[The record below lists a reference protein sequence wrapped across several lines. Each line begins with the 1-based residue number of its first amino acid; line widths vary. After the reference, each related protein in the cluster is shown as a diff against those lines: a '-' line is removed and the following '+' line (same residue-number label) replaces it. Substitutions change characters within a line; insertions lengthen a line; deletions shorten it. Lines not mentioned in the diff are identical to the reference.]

1 MDEVAFVVEA
11 LMIDALTTPQR
22 VLPTLAVDSRNR
34 LVAVVVSER
43 VIGVCMKRLGEEA
56 LTQGAYSERLH
67 QESWATLL
75 REHDSL
81 FFVTVAGLIPEE
93 GESPVLAKP
102 DNMEAVHMAIEIG
115 LAVWPEWGDRLRDRF
130 QPKAPIAVDLRAEPW
145 EA

>member
-1 MDEVAFVVEA
+1 
-11 LMIDALTTPQR
+11 MIEALTTPQR

-34 LVAVVVSER
+34 LVAVVVSEN

-56 LTQGAYSERLH
+56 LTQGVYSDRLH

-75 REHDSL
+75 REHDGL

-93 GESPVLAKP
+93 GESTVLAKP

-115 LAVWPEWGDRLRDRF
+115 LSVWPEWGQSLRGRF
-130 QPKAPIAVDLRAEPW
+130 QPKAPISVHLTDHPP